1 MRAQELW
8 RTHCQQLSEYDAIIS
23 VKDAEL
29 DRLRARTEAE
39 ELDSHPPSPSDVVA
53 HTTPIGSEPRPHVAP
68 ARRGKAPPVDSFR
81 GEDADVHFEDWLPT
95 LQRAA
100 TWNKLSEEELLMQL
114 AGHMRGRVL
123 QEWELLDESDKS
135 TFAKATKSLQS
146 RLDPGSRALAAQDF
160 RHTIQGEAELVADF
174 I

>member
-39 ELDSHPPSPSDVVA
+39 ELDSHPPSSSDVVA

-81 GEDADVHFEDWLPT
+81 GEDYT
-95 LQRAA
+95 LKTGFPPSKEQPHGTSGQR
-100 TWNKLSEEELLMQL
+100 
-114 AGHMRGRVL
+114 
-123 QEWELLDESDKS
+123 KS
-135 TFAKATKSLQS
+135 SS
-146 RLDPGSRALAAQDF
+146 CS
-160 RHTIQGEAELVADF
+160 
-174 I
+174 